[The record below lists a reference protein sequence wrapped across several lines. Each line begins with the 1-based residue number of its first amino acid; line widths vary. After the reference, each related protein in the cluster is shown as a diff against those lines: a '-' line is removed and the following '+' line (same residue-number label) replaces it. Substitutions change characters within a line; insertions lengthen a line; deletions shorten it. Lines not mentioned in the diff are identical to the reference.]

1 MTTTRPGQA
10 GTDEVAITT
19 AVSSRPRPA
28 PPSAL
33 QAVMAFG
40 WRGVL
45 KIKHVPEQLLDS
57 TVTPVLFTLMFT
69 YMFGGAIAGDTG
81 EYLDYILPGILVMSV
96 LFTTVYSGVA
106 INTDRTKGVTDRF
119 LSLPIW
125 RPSPLLG
132 SLLGDGVRYLVT
144 GIVVVAVGLGLGFRP
159 EGGVAGVAGA
169 MALTIAFSFGLAWV
183 FTTVGLLMR
192 SPSAVL
198 NGGFMVLFP
207 ITFLSNVFVEPETLP
222 AALEAFVE
230 VNPIS
235 HLTTASRSLMAG
247 DPDGAEIAIVLAVT
261 AGLVAVF
268 APLTTRLY
276 RRPA

>member
-1 MTTTRPGQA
+1 MTTTHSGQA
-10 GTDEVAITT
+10 GTDEAAIRT
-19 AVSSRPRPA
+19 AVSSRPRPT
-28 PPSAL
+28 PPSPLA
-33 QAVMAFG
+33 ATMAFG

-57 TVTPVLFTLMFT
+57 TVTPVLFTVMFT

-81 EYLDYILPGILVMSV
+81 EYLDYILPGVLVMSV

-125 RPSPLLG
+125 RPAPLMG
-132 SLLGDGVRYLVT
+132 SLLGDAVRYLVT
-144 GIVVVAVGLGLGFRP
+144 AIVVVAVGLALGFRP
-159 EGGVAGVAGA
+159 DGGVAGVAAA
-169 MALTIAFSFGLAWV
+169 MGLTIAFSFGLAWV
-183 FTTVGLLMR
+183 FTAVGLLMR

-207 ITFLSNVFVEPETLP
+207 LTFLSNIFVEPETLP
-222 AALEAFVE
+222 GALEAVVE
-230 VNPIS
+230 ANPIS
-235 HLTTASRSLMAG
+235 HLATASRSLMAG
-247 DPDGAEIAIVLAVT
+247 SPDGSEITIVLLVT
-261 AGLVAVF
+261 VGLIAVF

>member
-1 MTTTRPGQA
+1 MTTTRTGQV
-10 GTDEVAITT
+10 GTDEAAIRT

-28 PPSAL
+28 PPSPLA
-33 QAVMAFG
+33 ATMAFG

-57 TVTPVLFTLMFT
+57 TVTPVLFTLLFT

-81 EYLDYILPGILVMSV
+81 AYLDYILPGVLVMSV

-119 LSLPIW
+119 LSLPVW
-125 RPSPLLG
+125 RPSPLMG
-132 SLLGDGVRYLVT
+132 SLLGDAVRYLVT
-144 GIVVVAVGLGLGFRP
+144 AIVVVSVGLALGFRP
-159 EGGVAGVAGA
+159 DGGAAGVAAAVG
-169 MALTIAFSFGLAWV
+169 LTIAFSFGLAWV
-183 FTTVGLLMR
+183 FTAVGLLMR

-207 ITFLSNVFVEPETLP
+207 ITFLSNIFVEPETLP
-222 AALEAFVE
+222 EWLEAV
-230 VNPIS
+230 VDANPIS
-235 HLTTASRSLMAG
+235 HLATASRSLMAG
-247 DPDGAEIAIVLAVT
+247 SPDGSEIMIVLLVA
-261 AGLVAVF
+261 AGLIAVF
-268 APLTTRLY
+268 APITTRLY

>member
-10 GTDEVAITT
+10 GTDEAAILT

-28 PPSAL
+28 PPSPL

-69 YMFGGAIAGDTG
+69 YIFGGAIAGDTS
-81 EYLDYILPGILVMSV
+81 EYLDYILPGVLVMST

-106 INTDRTKGVTDRF
+106 ISTDRTKGVTDRF

-125 RPSPLLG
+125 RPSPLIG

-144 GIVVVAVGLGLGFRP
+144 AIVVVAVGLALGFRP
-159 EGGVAGVAGA
+159 DGGAGGVAAA
-169 MALTIAFSFGLAWV
+169 MALTIGFSFALAWV

-192 SPSAVL
+192 TPSAVL

-207 ITFLSNVFVEPETLP
+207 LTFLSNVFVEPDTLP
-222 AALEAFVE
+222 APLEAFVNA
-230 VNPIS
+230 NPIS
-235 HLTTASRSLMAG
+235 VLVTACRGLMAG
-247 DPDGAEIAIVLAVT
+247 SPDSTDILIVLAVA
-261 AGLVAVF
+261 AGLIAIF
-268 APLTTRLY
+268 APITSRLY

>member
-1 MTTTRPGQA
+1 MTTTHTGQA
-10 GTDEVAITT
+10 GTDEAAIRT

-28 PPSAL
+28 PPSPLA
-33 QAVMAFG
+33 ATMAFG

-57 TVTPVLFTLMFT
+57 TVTPVLFTVMFT
-69 YMFGGAIAGDTG
+69 YIFGGAIAGDTG
-81 EYLDYILPGILVMSV
+81 AYLDYILPGILVMSV

-125 RPSPLLG
+125 RPAPLMG
-132 SLLGDGVRYLVT
+132 SLLGDAVRYLVT
-144 GIVVVAVGLGLGFRP
+144 AIVVVAVGLALGFRP
-159 EGGVAGVAGA
+159 DGGVAGVAGA
-169 MALTIAFSFGLAWV
+169 MGLTIAFSFGLAWV
-183 FTTVGLLMR
+183 FTAVGLVMR

-207 ITFLSNVFVEPETLP
+207 LTFLSNIFVEPETLP
-222 AALEAFVE
+222 GWLESVVE
-230 VNPIS
+230 ANPIS
-235 HLTTASRSLMAG
+235 HLATASRSLMAG
-247 DPDGAEIAIVLAVT
+247 SPDGSEIMIVLLVAV
-261 AGLVAVF
+261 GLIAVF

>member
-1 MTTTRPGQA
+1 MTTTPAERA
-10 GTDEVAITT
+10 DEAAIRT

-33 QAVMAFG
+33 SAVMAFG

-45 KIKHVPEQLLDS
+45 KIKHVPEQLLDA

-69 YMFGGAIAGDTG
+69 YIFGGAIAGDTG
-81 EYLDYILPGILVMSV
+81 EYLDYILPGVLVMST

-106 INTDRTKGVTDRF
+106 ISTDRAKGVTDRF

-125 RPSPLLG
+125 RPSPLIG

-144 GIVVVAVGLGLGFRP
+144 AIVVVAVGLALGFRP
-159 EGGVAGVAGA
+159 DGGAGGVAAA
-169 MALTIAFSFGLAWV
+169 IALTIGFSFGLAWV

-192 SPSAVL
+192 TPSAVL

-207 ITFLSNVFVEPETLP
+207 LTFLSNAFVEPDTLP
-222 AALEAFVE
+222 APLEAFVNA
-230 VNPIS
+230 NPIS
-235 HLTTASRSLMAG
+235 VLVTACRGLMAG
-247 DPDGAEIAIVLAVT
+247 SPDGGDITVVLLVT
-261 AGLVAVF
+261 AGLIAVF

>member
-10 GTDEVAITT
+10 GTDEAAILT

-28 PPSAL
+28 PPSPL

-69 YMFGGAIAGDTG
+69 FIFGGAIAGDTG
-81 EYLDYILPGILVMSV
+81 EYLDYILPGVLVMST

-106 INTDRTKGVTDRF
+106 ISTDRTKGVTDRF

-144 GIVVVAVGLGLGFRP
+144 AVVVVAVGLALGFRP
-159 EGGVAGVAGA
+159 DGGVGGVAAA
-169 MALTIAFSFGLAWV
+169 MALTIGFSFALAWV

-192 SPSAVL
+192 TPSAVL

-207 ITFLSNVFVEPETLP
+207 LTFLSNVFVEPETLP
-222 AALEAFVE
+222 APLEAFVDA
-230 VNPIS
+230 NPVS
-235 HLTTASRSLMAG
+235 VLVTACRGLMAG
-247 DPDGAEIAIVLAVT
+247 SPDSTDILIVLAVA
-261 AGLVAVF
+261 AGLIAIF
-268 APLTTRLY
+268 APLTSRLY

>member
-1 MTTTRPGQA
+1 MTTTPTGRA
-10 GTDEVAITT
+10 DEAAIRT

-28 PPSAL
+28 PPGPMH
-33 QAVMAFG
+33 AVLAFG

-69 YMFGGAIAGDTG
+69 YIFGGAIAGDTG
-81 EYLDYILPGILVMSV
+81 EYLDYILPGVLVMST

-106 INTDRTKGVTDRF
+106 ISTDRSKGVTDRF

-125 RPSPLLG
+125 RPSPLIG

-144 GIVVVAVGLGLGFRP
+144 AIVVVAVGLALGFRP
-159 EGGVAGVAGA
+159 DGGAAGVAAA
-169 MALTIAFSFGLAWV
+169 MALTIGFSFGLAWV

-192 SPSAVL
+192 TPSAVL

-207 ITFLSNVFVEPETLP
+207 LTFLSNVFVEPETLP
-222 AALEAFVE
+222 APLEAFVNA
-230 VNPIS
+230 NPVSI
-235 HLTTASRSLMAG
+235 LTTACRGLMAG
-247 DPDGAEIAIVLAVT
+247 DPDGQDITIVLLVA
-261 AGLVAVF
+261 AGLIAVF

>member
-1 MTTTRPGQA
+1 MTTTHSGQA
-10 GTDEVAITT
+10 GTDEAAIRT

-28 PPSAL
+28 PPSPLA
-33 QAVMAFG
+33 ATMAFG

-57 TVTPVLFTLMFT
+57 TVTPVLFTVMFT

-125 RPSPLLG
+125 RPSPLMG
-132 SLLGDGVRYLVT
+132 SLLGDAVRYLVT
-144 GIVVVAVGLGLGFRP
+144 AIVVVAVGLALGFRP
-159 EGGVAGVAGA
+159 DGGVAGVVAA
-169 MALTIAFSFGLAWV
+169 MGLTIAFSFGLAWV
-183 FTTVGLLMR
+183 FTAVGLLMR

-207 ITFLSNVFVEPETLP
+207 LTFLSNIFVEPETLP
-222 AALEAFVE
+222 GPLEAVVE
-230 VNPIS
+230 ANPIS
-235 HLTTASRSLMAG
+235 HLATASRSLMAG
-247 DPDGAEIAIVLAVT
+247 SPDGSEITIVLLVT
-261 AGLVAVF
+261 VGLIVVF

>member
-1 MTTTRPGQA
+1 MTTTHTGQP
-10 GTDEVAITT
+10 GTDEAAIRT
-19 AVSSRPRPA
+19 AVSSRPRPT
-28 PPSAL
+28 PPSPLA
-33 QAVMAFG
+33 ATMAFG

-57 TVTPVLFTLMFT
+57 TVTPVLFTVMFT

-81 EYLDYILPGILVMSV
+81 EYLDYILPGVLVMSV

-125 RPSPLLG
+125 RPSPLMG
-132 SLLGDGVRYLVT
+132 SLLGDAVRYLVT
-144 GIVVVAVGLGLGFRP
+144 AIVVVAVGLALGFRP
-159 EGGVAGVAGA
+159 DGGVAGVAAA
-169 MALTIAFSFGLAWV
+169 MGLTIAFSFGLAWV
-183 FTTVGLLMR
+183 FTAVGLVMR

-207 ITFLSNVFVEPETLP
+207 LTFLSNIFVEPETLP
-222 AALEAFVE
+222 GPLEAVVE
-230 VNPIS
+230 ANPIS
-235 HLTTASRSLMAG
+235 HLATASRSLMEG
-247 DPDGAEIAIVLAVT
+247 SPDGSEIMIVLLVT
-261 AGLVAVF
+261 VGLIVVF

>member
-1 MTTTRPGQA
+1 MTTIRSGQA
-10 GTDEVAITT
+10 GTDETAILT

-69 YMFGGAIAGDTG
+69 FMFGGAIAGDTG
-81 EYLDYILPGILVMSV
+81 EYLDFILPGVLVMST

-106 INTDRTKGVTDRF
+106 ISTDRSKGVTDRF

-125 RPSPLLG
+125 RPSPLIG

-144 GIVVVAVGLGLGFRP
+144 AVVVVAVGLALGFRP
-159 EGGVAGVAGA
+159 DGGVAGVAAA
-169 MALTIAFSFGLAWV
+169 MALTIGFSFALAWV

-192 SPSAVL
+192 TPSAVL

-207 ITFLSNVFVEPETLP
+207 LTFLSNVFVEPETLP
-222 AALEAFVE
+222 APLEAFVN
-230 VNPIS
+230 VNPVS
-235 HLTTASRSLMAG
+235 VLVTACRGLMG
-247 DPDGAEIAIVLAVT
+247 GSPDGTDIMIVLAVA
-261 AGLVAVF
+261 AGLAAVF

>member
-1 MTTTRPGQA
+1 MTTMRTGQA
-10 GTDEVAITT
+10 GTDEAAIRT
-19 AVSSRPRPA
+19 AVTSRPRPA
-28 PPSAL
+28 PPGPLA
-33 QAVMAFG
+33 ATMAFG

-57 TVTPVLFTLMFT
+57 TVTPVIFTVLFT

-125 RPSPLLG
+125 RPAPLMG
-132 SLLGDGVRYLVT
+132 SLLGDAVRYLVT
-144 GIVVVAVGLGLGFRP
+144 AIVVVAVGLALGFRP
-159 EGGVAGVAGA
+159 EGNAAGVAAA
-169 MALTIAFSFGLAWV
+169 MGLTIAFSFGLAWV

-207 ITFLSNVFVEPETLP
+207 ITFLSNIFVEPETLP
-222 AALEAFVE
+222 GWLEAV
-230 VNPIS
+230 VDANPIS
-235 HLTTASRSLMAG
+235 HLATASRSLMAG
-247 DPDGAEIAIVLAVT
+247 SPDGSEITIVL
-261 AGLVAVF
+261 LVAVGLVVVF
-268 APLTTRLY
+268 APITTRLY

>member
-1 MTTTRPGQA
+1 MTTTRTGQV
-10 GTDEVAITT
+10 GTDEAAIRT

-28 PPSAL
+28 PPSPLA
-33 QAVMAFG
+33 ATMAFG

-57 TVTPVLFTLMFT
+57 TVTPVLFTVMFT

-81 EYLDYILPGILVMSV
+81 EYLDYILPGVLVMSV

-119 LSLPIW
+119 LSLPVW
-125 RPSPLLG
+125 RPSPLMG
-132 SLLGDGVRYLVT
+132 SLLGDAVRYLVT
-144 GIVVVAVGLGLGFRP
+144 AIVVVSVGLALGFRP
-159 EGGVAGVAGA
+159 DGGAAGVAAAVG
-169 MALTIAFSFGLAWV
+169 LTIAFSFGLAWV
-183 FTTVGLLMR
+183 FTAVGLLMR

-207 ITFLSNVFVEPETLP
+207 ITFLSNIFVEPETLP
-222 AALEAFVE
+222 EWLEAV
-230 VNPIS
+230 VDANPIS
-235 HLTTASRSLMAG
+235 HLATASRSLMAG
-247 DPDGAEIAIVLAVT
+247 SPDGSEIMIVLLVA
-261 AGLVAVF
+261 AGLIAVF
-268 APLTTRLY
+268 APITTRLY